1 MRIRPRD
8 VCVNQRGAQALA
20 AVLGGALAS
29 RITLERL
36 RAVALLNMQP
46 GKASDQS
53 RDASARSLDFHG
65 NGNRKAVVFDQVQ
78 QRKFLAAS
86 RVQGLPEF
94 TFARRAFPAG
104 DIHDLFWIVA
114 YSVAERRLLGLL
126 ERMREFPIVER
137 GLRGAD
143 GLKKLRAG

>member
-8 VCVNQRGAQALA
+8 VRVNQRGSQAFA
-20 AVLGGALAS
+20 AVLGGALAR

-53 RDASARSLDFHG
+53 RDVSARSLDFHG
-65 NGNRKAVVFDQVQ
+65 HGNRKAVVFDQVQ
-78 QRKFLAAS
+78 ERKFLAAS

-94 TFARRAFPAG
+94 TFARRPFPPAT
-104 DIHDLFWIVA
+104 IHDLFPTLPPPLTQ
-114 YSVAERRLLGLL
+114 RRLPPL
-126 ERMREFPIVER
+126 P
-137 GLRGAD
+137 
-143 GLKKLRAG
+143 

>member
-8 VCVNQRGAQALA
+8 VCVNQRGAKALA

-65 NGNRKAVVFDQVQ
+65 NGNRKPLSSIRYSSGSFLLQAVFRDSQNSPSLVEP
-78 QRKFLAAS
+78 S
-86 RVQGLPEF
+86 PPE
-94 TFARRAFPAG
+94 TYT
-104 DIHDLFWIVA
+104 I
-114 YSVAERRLLGLL
+114 SS
-126 ERMREFPIVER
+126 
-137 GLRGAD
+137 
-143 GLKKLRAG
+143 